1 MDGNYLDVY
10 LSEKMGQGEIQNIQL
25 CCHSGGKKI
34 YTDRESGEKHSE
46 NLQLYAL
53 FYRILISFIYNYTHC
68 LPIFAHL
75 LLKHDK
81 NIAVNEGI
89 YNSVV

>member
-1 MDGNYLDVY
+1 MCIYLKRWVKVKY
-10 LSEKMGQGEIQNIQL
+10 RIYNSVAILGE
-25 CCHSGGKKI
+25 KKI

-53 FYRILISFIYNYTHC
+53 FYRILISFNYNYTHC